1 MSVLNMS
8 VIKKINK
15 LSQSEFIKVFAN
27 IFENTSWIAEDLY
40 NQKPFDDFKD
50 LSSKMITIFDNTTQE
65 NQLKILNFH
74 PDLANKTKISLLTPD
89 SLKEQTSAGLDQCT
103 EEEFSEFK
111 KLNDTYK
118 KFGFPFILAVKEKTK
133 IEILNNFRKRISSD
147 PEIEFDEAV
156 KQVKQIAS
164 LRLKELNNKGL

>member
-1 MSVLNMS
+1 MIN
-8 VIKKINK
+8 KINK
-15 LSQSEFIKVFAN
+15 LSKSEFIKVFTN
-27 IFENTSWIAEDLY
+27 IFENASWIAEELY
-40 NQKPFDDFKD
+40 NQKPFDNFEE
-50 LSSKMITIFDNTTQE
+50 LSSKILDIFETTTRDK
-65 NQLKILNFH
+65 QLKILNAH

-133 IEILNNFRKRISSD
+133 IEILNNFRKRIYSD

-164 LRLKELNNKGL
+164 LCLKELNNKGL

>member
-1 MSVLNMS
+1 MIN
-8 VIKKINK
+8 KINK
-15 LSQSEFIKVFAN
+15 LSKSEFIKVFAN
-27 IFENTSWIAEDLY
+27 IFENARWIAEELY
-40 NQKPFDDFKD
+40 DQKPFDNFEE
-50 LSSKMITIFDNTTQE
+50 LSSKILDIFETTTRDK
-65 NQLKILNFH
+65 QLKILNAH

-118 KFGFPFILAVKEKTK
+118 KFGFPFILAVKGKTK
-133 IEILNNFRKRISSD
+133 IEILNNFRKRIFSD
-147 PEIEFDEAV
+147 PKIEFDEAV

-164 LRLKELNNKGL
+164 LRLKELNNKDL

>member
-1 MSVLNMS
+1 MIN
-8 VIKKINK
+8 KINK
-15 LSQSEFIKVFAN
+15 LSKSEFIKVFTN
-27 IFENTSWIAEDLY
+27 IFENASWIAEKLY
-40 NQKPFDDFKD
+40 NQKPFDNFEE
-50 LSSKMITIFDNTTQE
+50 LSSKILDIFETTTRDK
-65 NQLKILNFH
+65 QLKILNAH